1 MNLPLNIDFRQ
12 ILLHMLNFVIL
23 AFGMYFI
30 LYKPVKEFMAKRSK
44 MYEEIDNE
52 AKGKLEKAEILKK
65 EYEEKLSSAD
75 EEIKKSREKSEIQAN
90 TNAAQI
96 IEKAQ
101 KEADDILNRSKK
113 QAEYES
119 KEALRR
125 ANREISEITVN
136 AAKKMI
142 YSDTSEAFNAF
153 LESTK
158 GDADGGE

>member
-1 MNLPLNIDFRQ
+1 MNLPLNIDLRQ

-30 LYKPVKEFMAKRSK
+30 LYKPVKEFMYKRIK
-44 MYEEIDNE
+44 AYEDMYGE
-52 AKGKLEKAEILKK
+52 AKKNLAKSESLKK
-65 EYEEKLSSAD
+65 EYEEKLSSLD
-75 EEIKKSREKSEIQAN
+75 EEAKKNREKSEAQAN
-90 TNAAQI
+90 ADAARI

-125 ANREISEITVN
+125 ANREISEITVA

-142 YSDTSEAFNAF
+142 YSDTSEAFDAF
-153 LESTK
+153 LKSSE
-158 GDADGGE
+158 GDAEGGE